1 MNSYSEM
8 MLNKILDAPVGQ
20 VITVLGEI
28 LNCAIQL
35 QVVEQ
40 NMITPNQFVRKV
52 VITAQELPVITAIV
66 KFDATIL
73 PKFIIDEILL
83 KKRGI
88 GTILNMN
95 SINVT
100 RKILSLNRHSNESI
114 ASREYELI
122 HDGVTWFT
130 ILEEIRLSDF
140 DSNKYG

>member
-1 MNSYSEM
+1 MNSYSEII
-8 MLNKILDAPVGQ
+8 LNKILDAPVGQ

-40 NMITPNQFVRKV
+40 NMIAPNQFVRKV
-52 VITAQELPVITAIV
+52 VITAQELPIITAIV

-73 PKFIIDEILL
+73 PEFIMDEILL

-88 GTILNMN
+88 GNILN
-95 SINVT
+95 INNVNTT

-122 HDGVTWFT
+122 HDGVIWFT
-130 ILEEIRLSDF
+130 ILEEIRLNNF
-140 DSNKYG
+140 GPNKYG